1 MCFYCSP
8 GGAAVLLA
16 RASRRDFLTGALAL
30 GAMSTFGFPSAYA
43 ENPPATSPSTSPY
56 AQFIFTNGPIYTMAS
71 GSPTAKALAVRDG
84 RIVAVGSMDAV
95 AQFRGPDTQTIDLG
109 GRTLL
114 PGFVEPHMHSAL
126 AVLDAWLD
134 VGPFTTTSID
144 QALEKI
150 RAEAAKSKPGEW
162 VRAQALDPSLMP
174 GAPVTRQRLDAVAP
188 NNPVFI
194 LESNGHI
201 AYVNSAALKLANVT
215 RDTPNPAQGRFVR
228 DDKGELTGRLEEGPA
243 YGPFLK
249 VAPMPNAA
257 QMVASIRK
265 LFDRASAVG
274 CTSLHDAGI
283 GTSGVHDLDIVN
295 AAMRDDPPVRY
306 SGFLTSDRMDGWV
319 ERGIKP
325 GAGTDRFR
333 LHGIKFWSDGSNQA
347 RTGYQRE
354 PYLNS
359 TSRGALN
366 YTAEQL
372 IEGVQ
377 RAHDL
382 GWQVAIHANGDA
394 AIDTTLDVYEH
405 VLKRSPRTDH
415 RHRIEHCSVLHP
427 EQIQRMAKLGVSP
440 SFLIGH
446 VHYWGKAF
454 RDNILGPQRAQFYA
468 PCASALRG
476 GLRISLHSDYNVT
489 PIEPIRYMDNA
500 VNRTMRDGGGVL
512 NPAERITVAQAL
524 RAVTIDAAWQCQMD
538 QIVGSL
544 ETGKYA
550 DLVIVDKDPLQ
561 MAQEEIGKL
570 KVMETWSE
578 GRRRFAA

>member
-1 MCFYCSP
+1 MCIYCSP

-16 RASRRDFLTGALAL
+16 RASRRDVLAGALAIGTMSML
-30 GAMSTFGFPSAYA
+30 GFSSAYA
-43 ENPPATSPSTSPY
+43 ESPKTSSPH
-56 AQFIFTNGPIYTMAS
+56 AEFIFTHGPIYTMAN
-71 GSPTAKALAVRDG
+71 GAPEARALAVRNG

-95 AQFRGPDTQTIDLG
+95 AAFRGPDTQVIDLA
-109 GRTLL
+109 GRALL

-126 AVLDAWLD
+126 AVLDSWLD

-150 RAEAAKSKPGEW
+150 RAEAARSKPGDW
-162 VRAQALDPSLMP
+162 VRAQLLDPSLMP
-174 GAPVTRQRLDAVAP
+174 GAAVTRQRLDAVAP

-201 AYVNSAALKLANVT
+201 GYVNSAALRLAKVT
-215 RDTPNPAQGRFVR
+215 RDTPNPPQGRFVR
-228 DDKGELTGRLEEGPA
+228 DDKGELTGRLEESPS

-249 VAPMPNAA
+249 VMPMPDAA
-257 QMVASIRK
+257 QLVGSIRK
-265 LFDRASAVG
+265 LFNRASAVG

-283 GTSGVHDLDIVN
+283 GTGGVHDLDILN

-306 SGFLTSDRMDGWV
+306 AGFLTSDRMDGWL

-325 GAGTDRFR
+325 GTGTDRFR
-333 LHGIKFWSDGSNQA
+333 LQGIKFWSDGSNQA

-354 PYLNS
+354 PYLGS

-372 IEGVQ
+372 TEGVQ

-382 GWQVAIHANGDA
+382 GWQVGIHANGDA
-394 AIDTTLDVYEH
+394 AIDVTLDVYER
-405 VLKRSPRTDH
+405 VLKRSPRADH
-415 RHRIEHCSVLHP
+415 RHRIEHCSMLHP
-427 EQIQRMAKLGVSP
+427 EQIQRMASLGLSP

-446 VHYWGKAF
+446 VHYWGKAL
-454 RDNILGPQRAQFYA
+454 RDNILGAERVRFYD
-468 PCASALRG
+468 PCASALKG

-489 PIEPIRYMDNA
+489 PIEPLRYVDNA

-512 NPAERITVAQAL
+512 NPAERISVAQAL

-538 QIVGSL
+538 NLVGSL
-544 ETGKYA
+544 EPGKYA
-550 DLVIVDKDPLQ
+550 DLVILDRDPFRIPP
-561 MAQEEIGKL
+561 EEIGKI
-570 KVMETWSE
+570 KVQETWLE
-578 GRRRFAA
+578 GKRRFAA

>member
-1 MCFYCSP
+1 MCIYCSP

-16 RASRRDFLTGALAL
+16 RASRRDVLAGALAIGTMSML
-30 GAMSTFGFPSAYA
+30 GFSSAYA
-43 ENPPATSPSTSPY
+43 ESPKTSSPH
-56 AQFIFTNGPIYTMAS
+56 AEFIFTHGPIYTMAN
-71 GSPTAKALAVRDG
+71 GAPEARALAVRNG

-95 AQFRGPDTQTIDLG
+95 AAFRGPDTQVIDLA
-109 GRTLL
+109 GRALL

-126 AVLDAWLD
+126 AVLDSWLD

-150 RAEAAKSKPGEW
+150 RAEAARSKPGDW
-162 VRAQALDPSLMP
+162 VRAQLLDPSLMP
-174 GAPVTRQRLDAVAP
+174 GAAVTRQRLDAVAP

-201 AYVNSAALKLANVT
+201 GYVNSAALRLAKVT
-215 RDTPNPAQGRFVR
+215 RDTPNPPQGRFVR
-228 DDKGELTGRLEEGPA
+228 DDKGELTGRLEESPS

-249 VAPMPNAA
+249 VMPMPDAA
-257 QMVASIRK
+257 QLVGSIRK
-265 LFDRASAVG
+265 LFNRASAVG

-283 GTSGVHDLDIVN
+283 GTGGVHDLDILN

-306 SGFLTSDRMDGWV
+306 AGFLTSDRMDGWL

-325 GAGTDRFR
+325 GTGTDRFR
-333 LHGIKFWSDGSNQA
+333 LQGIKFWSDGSNQA

-354 PYLNS
+354 PYLGS

-372 IEGVQ
+372 TEGVQ

-382 GWQVAIHANGDA
+382 GGQVGIHANGDA
-394 AIDTTLDVYEH
+394 AIDVTLDVYDR
-405 VLKRSPRTDH
+405 VLKRSPRADH
-415 RHRIEHCSVLHP
+415 RHRIEHCSMLHP
-427 EQIQRMAKLGVSP
+427 EQIQRMASLGLSP

-446 VHYWGKAF
+446 VHYWGKAL
-454 RDNILGPQRAQFYA
+454 RDNILGAERVRFYD
-468 PCASALRG
+468 PCASALKG

-489 PIEPIRYMDNA
+489 PIEPLRYVDNA

-512 NPAERITVAQAL
+512 NPAERISVAQAL

-538 QIVGSL
+538 NLVGSL
-544 ETGKYA
+544 EPGKYA
-550 DLVIVDKDPLQ
+550 DLVILDRDPFRIPP
-561 MAQEEIGKL
+561 EEIGKI
-570 KVMETWSE
+570 KVQETWLE
-578 GRRRFAA
+578 GKRRFAA

>member
-1 MCFYCSP
+1 MCIYCSP

-16 RASRRDFLTGALAL
+16 RASRRDVLTGALAL
-30 GAMSTFGFPSAYA
+30 GAMSMFGFSSAYA
-43 ENPPATSPSTSPY
+43 ESQNTSPY
-56 AQFIFTNGPIYTMAS
+56 AEFIFTNGPIYTMAN
-71 GSPTAKALAVRDG
+71 GAPEARALAVRNG
-84 RIVAVGSMDAV
+84 RIAAVGSMESV
-95 AQFRGPDTQTIDLG
+95 APFRGPDTQVIDLA

-114 PGFVEPHMHSAL
+114 PGFVEPHMHSSL
-126 AVLDAWLD
+126 AVLDSWLD

-144 QALEKI
+144 QALQKI
-150 RAEAAKSKPGEW
+150 RAEAARSKPGDW
-162 VRAQALDPSLMP
+162 IRAQLLDPSLMP
-174 GAPVTRQRLDAVAP
+174 GPAVTRQRLDAVAP

-201 AYVNSAALKLANVT
+201 GYVNSAALKLANVT
-215 RDTPNPAQGRFVR
+215 RDTPNPPQGRFVR
-228 DDKGELTGRLEEGPA
+228 DDNGELTGRLEESPA

-249 VAPMPNAA
+249 VMPMPDAA
-257 QMVASIRK
+257 QLVGSIRK
-265 LFDRASAVG
+265 LFNRASAVG

-283 GTSGVHDLDIVN
+283 GAGGVHDLDILN

-306 SGFLTSDRMDGWV
+306 AGFLTSDRMDGWI
-319 ERGIKP
+319 ERGLKP

-333 LHGIKFWSDGSNQA
+333 LQGIKFWSDGSNQA

-354 PYLNS
+354 PYLGS

-372 IEGVQ
+372 VAGVQ

-382 GWQVAIHANGDA
+382 GWQVGIHANGDA
-394 AIDTTLDVYEH
+394 AIDVTLDVYES
-405 VLKRSPRTDH
+405 VLKRSPRADH

-446 VHYWGKAF
+446 VHYWGRAF
-454 RDNILGPQRAQFYA
+454 RDNILGPERVRYYD
-468 PCASALRG
+468 PCASALKG

-489 PIEPIRYMDNA
+489 PIEPLRYVDNA
-500 VNRTMRDGGGVL
+500 VNRTMRDGGEVL
-512 NPAERITVAQAL
+512 NPAERISVAQAL

-544 ETGKYA
+544 EAGKYA
-550 DLVIVDKDPLQ
+550 DLVILDRDPFKIPP
-561 MAQEEIGKL
+561 EEVGRL
-570 KVMETWSE
+570 KVQETWLE
-578 GRRRFAA
+578 GKRRYSA

>member
-1 MCFYCSP
+1 MCIYCSP

-16 RASRRDFLTGALAL
+16 RASRRDVLAGALAIGTMSML
-30 GAMSTFGFPSAYA
+30 GFSSAYA
-43 ENPPATSPSTSPY
+43 ESPKTSSPH
-56 AQFIFTNGPIYTMAS
+56 AEFIFTNGPIYTMAN
-71 GSPTAKALAVRDG
+71 GAPEARALAVRNG

-95 AQFRGPDTQTIDLG
+95 SAFRGPDTQVIDLA
-109 GRTLL
+109 GRALL

-126 AVLDAWLD
+126 AVLDSWLD

-150 RAEAAKSKPGEW
+150 RAEAARSKPGDW
-162 VRAQALDPSLMP
+162 VRAQLLDPSLMP
-174 GAPVTRQRLDAVAP
+174 GAAVTRQRLDAVAP
-188 NNPVFI
+188 NSPVFI

-201 AYVNSAALKLANVT
+201 GYVNSAALRLAKVT
-215 RDTPNPAQGRFVR
+215 RDTPNPPQGRFVR
-228 DDKGELTGRLEEGPA
+228 DDKGELTGRLEESPA

-249 VAPMPNAA
+249 VMPMPDAA
-257 QMVASIRK
+257 QLEASIRK
-265 LFDRASAVG
+265 LFNRASAVG

-283 GTSGVHDLDIVN
+283 GTGGVQDLDILN

-306 SGFLTSDRMDGWV
+306 AGFLTSDRMDGWL

-325 GAGTDRFR
+325 GTGTDRFR
-333 LHGIKFWSDGSNQA
+333 LQGIKFWSDGSNQA

-354 PYLNS
+354 PYLGS

-372 IEGVQ
+372 TEGVQ

-382 GWQVAIHANGDA
+382 GWQVGIHANGDA
-394 AIDTTLDVYEH
+394 AIDVTLDVYER
-405 VLKRSPRTDH
+405 VLKRSPRADH
-415 RHRIEHCSVLHP
+415 RHRIEHCSMLHP
-427 EQIQRMAKLGVSP
+427 EQIQRMASLGLSP

-454 RDNILGPQRAQFYA
+454 RDNILGVERVRFYD
-468 PCASALRG
+468 PCASALKG

-489 PIEPIRYMDNA
+489 PIEPLRYVDNA

-512 NPAERITVAQAL
+512 NPAERISVAQAL

-538 QIVGSL
+538 NIVGSL
-544 ETGKYA
+544 EPGKYA
-550 DLVIVDKDPLQ
+550 DLVILDRDPFRIPP
-561 MAQEEIGKL
+561 EEIGKI
-570 KVMETWSE
+570 KVQETWLE
-578 GRRRFAA
+578 GKRRFAA